1 MKTKTN
7 MTTKTKRKPST
18 NQNTLFIVAV
28 AGLLLAFI
36 VGRYLY
42 TSSQSEKAAE
52 SAQAMMSTLVRP
64 HAMTLGPA
72 DAPVVI
78 VEFFDPACETCAVFY
93 PMVKQLM
100 AANPDKIRLVLRYA
114 AFHQGSDTVVAA
126 LEAARRQ
133 DKYWPAL
140 EALLKSQAGWAP
152 NHTSQMGLAWPF
164 LEGLGL
170 DFARMRQ
177 DMVSPEVTQIVA
189 QDMAD
194 VRALN
199 ITKTPEFFVN
209 GKPLPSF
216 GYAQL
221 KALVDEALIAA
232 R

>member
-1 MKTKTN
+1 
-7 MTTKTKRKPST
+7 
-18 NQNTLFIVAV
+18 
-28 AGLLLAFI
+28 
-36 VGRYLY
+36 
-42 TSSQSEKAAE
+42 
-52 SAQAMMSTLVRP
+52 
-64 HAMTLGPA
+64 
-72 DAPVVI
+72 
-78 VEFFDPACETCAVFY
+78 
-93 PMVKQLM
+93 
-100 AANPDKIRLVLRYA
+100 LRYA
-114 AFHQGSDTVVAA
+114 AFHEGSDVVVTA

-140 EALLKSQAGWAP
+140 EALLKSQSGWAP

-177 DMVSPEVTQIVA
+177 DMVSPEVTQILA

-221 KALVDEALIAA
+221 KTLVDEALGAA

>member
-1 MKTKTN
+1 MKTK
-7 MTTKTKRKPST
+7 KKPST
-18 NQNTLFIVAV
+18 NQNSLFIVAV

-36 VGRYLY
+36 GGRYLY
-42 TSSQSEKAAE
+42 TSSQSKKAAE
-52 SAQAMMSTLVRP
+52 SAQATMSTLVRP

-100 AANPDKIRLVLRYA
+100 AAHPGKIRLVLRYA
-114 AFHQGSDTVVAA
+114 AFHAGSDVVVTA

-140 EALLKSQAGWAP
+140 EALLQSQAGWAP
-152 NHTSQMGLAWPF
+152 NHTSQMGLAWPY

-177 DMVSPEVTQIVA
+177 DMLSPEVTQVLA

-194 VRALN
+194 AGALN
-199 ITKTPEFFVN
+199 VTKTPEFFVN

-221 KALVDEALIAA
+221 KTLVDEALRGA